1 MEVPDLPNIQSNQ
14 MSLAATRSE
23 GQSCVVAILCVHQR
37 ADRGRQDGYLPFS
50 QGAYR
55 VAASV
60 MEPPIPGCT
69 VHVREF
75 GAPDVEAMLAFVRE
89 VGADVVGGSAY
100 VWSLSA
106 LLELAVRLAR
116 EPKPPFFVLGGPSAR
131 PAVMALAP
139 FVLARVAIGALVVGE
154 GERPMR
160 ELVLLEHRTPDRVAQ
175 VRGVKVWDGQQWRGT
190 PAGELPALDSLPSP
204 HQMHLAPA
212 DTSASLETFRGCPLS
227 CAFCEWGIY
236 EGAGRVFSKEYLI
249 RELTAF
255 HELKTRGAFLA
266 DAGLNLNRRALR
278 NLIEAER
285 EVRFFEKKPLATEIY
300 AIAVRKEELDFL
312 ASVRTG
318 RIGVGLQTADSSVLE
333 RMGRPHDPRRFA
345 QGVQELAKVCDPV
358 VELILGL
365 PGDTPDGFRRSLYGA
380 LEMGATWLNVYQCL
394 VLPDGLMT
402 RAPADSNMQFDPHTL
417 RMQSCLGFTPDDFAK
432 LFEELSA
439 LANQMGGVSSEA
451 FWEFQCR
458 PAQFVEDFWTESRPV
473 IPAHVTL
480 TTPERPI
487 IQQVFAASLLSWP
500 EGWRLASARLFNA
513 RIELNVETPDGK
525 INVYIQRSK
534 PGQRAFVEKHDIAVS
549 YHGTNM
555 TLDHTTTIQLLG
567 SELVQL
573 GLAELPAAETLPKP
587 ESALAK

>member
-1 MEVPDLPNIQSNQ
+1 
-14 MSLAATRSE
+14 
-23 GQSCVVAILCVHQR
+23 
-37 ADRGRQDGYLPFS
+37 
-50 QGAYR
+50 
-55 VAASV
+55 
-60 MEPPIPGCT
+60 
-69 VHVREF
+69 
-75 GAPDVEAMLAFVRE
+75 
-89 VGADVVGGSAY
+89 
-100 VWSLSA
+100 
-106 LLELAVRLAR
+106 
-116 EPKPPFFVLGGPSAR
+116 
-131 PAVMALAP
+131 
-139 FVLARVAIGALVVGE
+139 
-154 GERPMR
+154 
-160 ELVLLEHRTPDRVAQ
+160 
-175 VRGVKVWDGQQWRGT
+175 
-190 PAGELPALDSLPSP
+190 
-204 HQMHLAPA
+204 
-212 DTSASLETFRGCPLS
+212 
-227 CAFCEWGIY
+227 
-236 EGAGRVFSKEYLI
+236 
-249 RELTAF
+249 
-255 HELKTRGAFLA
+255 
-266 DAGLNLNRRALR
+266 
-278 NLIEAER
+278 
-285 EVRFFEKKPLATEIY
+285 
-300 AIAVRKEELDFL
+300 
-312 ASVRTG
+312 
-318 RIGVGLQTADSSVLE
+318 
-333 RMGRPHDPRRFA
+333 
-345 QGVQELAKVCDPV
+345 
-358 VELILGL
+358 
-365 PGDTPDGFRRSLYGA
+365 
-380 LEMGATWLNVYQCL
+380 
-394 VLPDGLMT
+394 
-402 RAPADSNMQFDPHTL
+402 MQFDPHTL